1 MGSTE
6 GAVAGGAAVV
16 VVDAVAAACRSASA
30 DSAVSYL

>member
-6 GAVAGGAAVV
+6 GAVAGGAVV
-16 VVDAVAAACRSASA
+16 VVDAVVAACRSASA